1 MRIKRC
7 LALLLGAAAVL
18 VLCSCAANTPDMSI
32 QPAQLTQAES
42 NLAKLLDVGLEP
54 FRIFDFTV
62 SDKVQSIQI
71 NTYELVDG
79 QWEVVVGGGGQSFSD
94 PKGRVALS
102 FGKLTE
108 GVRVAFQGETSSG
121 ATSYTINPEEDV
133 SAMTCATSSLARS
146 VPVAY
151 EEEVPLVIQVVTTRN
166 EIRSYDVEYFNKPE
180 EYGKLG
186 YEHVYAITV
195 LFSQRPVSELSA
207 GAPPEG

>member
-1 MRIKRC
+1 MSGPAVGGRGGSGP
-7 LALLLGAAAVL
+7 LLLRGEH
-18 VLCSCAANTPDMSI
+18 P
-32 QPAQLTQAES
+32 
-42 NLAKLLDVGLEP
+42 GY
-54 FRIFDFTV
+54 
-62 SDKVQSIQI
+62 VQSIQI

-146 VPVAY
+146 V
-151 EEEVPLVIQVVTTRN
+151 L
-166 EIRSYDVEYFNKPE
+166 
-180 EYGKLG
+180 
-186 YEHVYAITV
+186 
-195 LFSQRPVSELSA
+195 
-207 GAPPEG
+207 